1 MFTVPEAPSYR
12 ATLQEWR
19 DYLRLLETNY
29 ASAKGVIGAIA
40 EAKGV
45 IQAFLDEKEVQLLAA

>member
-19 DYLRLLETNY
+19 DYLRMIETKY
-29 ASAKGVIGAIA
+29 ANAKGVSGAIA
-40 EAKGV
+40 EARGV
-45 IQAFLDEKEVQLLAA
+45 IQAFSEEKLAA